1 MRLFVAVF
9 PPDEVSWDLRRQLIG
24 AGGPEVRLTPI
35 ERWHVTLAFIGEVAA
50 ERLPEIERALG
61 QVTVPTGTELR
72 LRGGGRFG
80 RGRSTVLWAGVDGD
94 LGELCRDVCAGL
106 GLPARDDFTP
116 HLTVAYRDD
125 PVVRLALDSYAG
137 PSWPL
142 HEIALVRS
150 VPGEGYTT
158 LRSW

>member
-1 MRLFVAVF
+1 MRLFVAVY
-9 PPDEVSWDLRRQLIG
+9 PPDEVCWDLRRRLIG
-24 AGGPEVRLTPI
+24 TGEREVRLTPI
-35 ERWHVTLAFIGEVAA
+35 ERWHVTLAFLGEVDA
-50 ERLPEIERALG
+50 ERLPEIERALAL
-61 QVTVPTGTELR
+61 VTVPKGTQLR

-80 RGRSTVLWAGVDGD
+80 KGRSTVLWAGIDGD
-94 LGELCRDVCAGL
+94 LGELHRDVCERL
-106 GLPARDDFTP
+106 GLPDRDFTP

-125 PVVRLALDSYAG
+125 PVVRLALDSHAG

-150 VPGEGYTT
+150 DPGEGYTT

>member
-1 MRLFVAVF
+1 MC
-9 PPDEVSWDLRRQLIG
+9 G
-24 AGGPEVRLTPI
+24 LTPI
-35 ERWHVTLAFIGEVAA
+35 ERWHITLAFLGEV
-50 ERLPEIERALG
+50 EPGRLPEVERALDD
-61 QVTVPTGTELR
+61 VTVPRGLGLR

-80 RGRSTVLWAGVDGD
+80 RRRSAPLWAGVDGE
-94 LGELCRDVCAGL
+94 LGELRRDVCGRL
-106 GLPARDDFTP
+106 GLPGEEFTP

-125 PVVRLALDSYAG
+125 PVVRLALDGYGG
-137 PSWPL
+137 PSWAL

>member
-1 MRLFVAVF
+1 VRLFVAVF
-9 PPDEVSWDLRRQLIG
+9 PPAEVSWDLRRRLIE
-24 AGGPEVRLTPI
+24 AGRPEMRLTPI
-35 ERWHVTLAFIGEVAA
+35 ERWHVTLAFLGEVGA
-50 ERLPEIERALG
+50 ERLPEIEQALG
-61 QVTVPTGTELR
+61 QVEVPKGTELR

-80 RGRSTVLWAGVDGD
+80 GGRSTVLWAGVDGE
-94 LGELCRDVCAGL
+94 LGELRRDVCLRL
-106 GLPARDDFTP
+106 GLPAGDFTP

-125 PVVRLALDSYAG
+125 PVVRLVLAGYAG

-142 HEIALVRS
+142 PEIALVRS